1 MADQP
6 QPRRARRSG
15 GRGDPVRGGH
25 GLGGHLDDLGERP
38 PPELHAEVDG
48 LDDATRRAG
57 GGRGLVRRGRQQ
69 HAVVRRHT
77 GSARPVLRE
86 GGRRGRGHRA
96 LQQLRQRRVPGF
108 DPPVEDAGAEL
119 RRRPGQ
125 RLRRLLGV
133 DASLDRDPG
142 RVGRIRR
149 GGLRAGARSPRL
161 IDGGRVVAI
170 AKGQPD
176 EGVRSRLSAFLF
188 RHPRLKLGL
197 SLGAP
202 LTWLLVVYIGS
213 LLFLLANAFWSLDVL
228 TSQIVRGFSFDNFQT
243 LWENDVYR
251 TITIRTMGI
260 AAAVT
265 ITDIVLS
272 FPLAY
277 YAARLATPRVRN
289 ALLVAVVLPLWAN
302 YLVRVFAWKIM
313 LTPNGFVNWLAE
325 LTGLGHLQ
333 LGNSNW
339 AVWLTFVYLWLP
351 FTLLPIYAALERVPA
366 SYLEASSDLGAK
378 GWRTFRSVLFP
389 LILPGIA
396 AGSIFAFSLTLGDY
410 ITPELVGTTQFIGN
424 VIYDN
429 VGVAGNTPLAAAF
442 ALVPIAIMAVYLLGA
457 KRAGAFEAL

>member
-1 MADQP
+1 
-6 QPRRARRSG
+6 
-15 GRGDPVRGGH
+15 
-25 GLGGHLDDLGERP
+25 
-38 PPELHAEVDG
+38 
-48 LDDATRRAG
+48 
-57 GGRGLVRRGRQQ
+57 
-69 HAVVRRHT
+69 
-77 GSARPVLRE
+77 
-86 GGRRGRGHRA
+86 
-96 LQQLRQRRVPGF
+96 
-108 DPPVEDAGAEL
+108 
-119 RRRPGQ
+119 
-125 RLRRLLGV
+125 
-133 DASLDRDPG
+133 
-142 RVGRIRR
+142 
-149 GGLRAGARSPRL
+149 
-161 IDGGRVVAI
+161 VVAI

-176 EGVRSRLSAFLF
+176 EGVRTRLSAFLF

-197 SLGAP
+197 ELGAP

-243 LWENDVYR
+243 LWANDVYR
-251 TITIRTMGI
+251 TITIRTVGI

-277 YAARLATPRVRN
+277 YAARLATPRARN
-289 ALLVAVVLPLWAN
+289 ALLVAVILPLWAN

-351 FTLLPIYAALERVPA
+351 FTLLPIYAALERVPD
-366 SYLEASSDLGAK
+366 SYLEASSDLGAR
-378 GWRTFRSVLFP
+378 GWRTFRSVMFP